1 MRSQFRKF
9 KGTKMDMTPILKNT
23 SWSKEKQNYKNKK
36 MMMMIVINYDDDD
49 DDEQFE
55 TQQTELW

>member
-1 MRSQFRKF
+1 
-9 KGTKMDMTPILKNT
+9 MDMTPILKNT